1 MKTYQTA
8 VLDAIEQTANDTAEI
23 VSVSVSHNF
32 ANIGRVVAHGSKL
45 RTLAT
50 IDFDFQSDRVRATL
64 NGDRPGQPVSGP
76 RSDTIFHWVIGSPD
90 DDSEITRL
98 LRLWREA
105 IESKLV

>member
-1 MKTYQTA
+1 MKTYQDA
-8 VLDAIEQTANDTAEI
+8 VLDLIEQTANDTAEI

-32 ANIGRVVAHGSKL
+32 ANSGRVIAHGSKL

-50 IDFDFQSDRVRATL
+50 IDFDFQSDRVRMTL
-64 NGDRPGQPVSGP
+64 NGDRPGQPTSGT
-76 RSDTIFHWVIGSPD
+76 RSDTNLHWTIGSPD
-90 DDSEITRL
+90 DDAEIAKM